1 MSQRRDWGSRPID
14 GRDWGGSAVYDEYL
28 MAELIQRFEEACR
41 GDDPAETGLGDPF
54 DDIPSRSC
62 SRLFDHLEIE
72 GADTFDEFDEVLVA
86 QRKEAERR
94 TRRRQS
100 SINKQRRMS
109 IFAAAAGAK
118 PRHPRESRSSA
129 FQNEPIVEE
138 EEVEGADAAEIIG
151 KSEPFMA
158 NIFSFMSEK
167 DLMTSASTVNTQ
179 WADWATDAHA
189 NLLLSSVP
197 NRAND
202 EVSDECIIVD
212 TKQQEPMLE
221 RTWKSLHSQFP
232 WACYLAEGGAKTVYR
247 AYNSAV
253 DREEAISV
261 M

>member
-1 MSQRRDWGSRPID
+1 
-14 GRDWGGSAVYDEYL
+14 
-28 MAELIQRFEEACR
+28 MAELIQRFEVACR
-41 GDDPAETGLGDPF
+41 GDEHVGPGLDDPF
-54 DDIPSRSC
+54 EDIPPRSC
-62 SRLFDHLEIE
+62 GRLFDDLEIE
-72 GADTFDEFDEVLVA
+72 GADTFDEDDEALVA
-86 QRKEAERR
+86 QRKEAERK

-129 FQNEPIVEE
+129 FQNEPIVEVE
-138 EEVEGADAAEIIG
+138 ETETADAPDIVC
-151 KSEPFMA
+151 KSELFMA

-167 DLMTSASTVNTQ
+167 DLMTVASTVNTQ

-189 NLLLSSVP
+189 NLLLASVP
-197 NRAND
+197 NRSND
-202 EVSDECIIVD
+202 EDSDECIIVD

-221 RTWKSLHSQFP
+221 RTWKSLHAQFP

-247 AYNSAV
+247 AYNSV
-253 DREEAISV
+253 VEREEAISV